1 LHFSLS
7 SGDEVEKSHEIPRRN
22 IMKRTTTALKLALAL
37 LALTFATTAFA
48 QQPPDNV
55 QGDWTIYSTNI
66 GNGKLETKHVQ
77 IQQYGNRIAGYFE
90 GPKQSGPIQGR
101 IDVHHIMFQTLTRNI
116 LTFRGQIYGDQIQ
129 GLYVLHNRRAPW
141 QAVRTIPPAAA
152 VSPSTGAV
160 YYSQPISAPPVTESM
175 SSASA
180 PQYSAP
186 AQQYSAPSQPS
197 TNDSS
202 QGSAAPTQSG
212 PTPAPLSPDQLDSLV
227 APIALYPDALVA
239 QVLAAAANP
248 DEVTYADD
256 WLAQNRNLNGQA
268 LAQAV
273 DQQSWDPSVKA
284 LTQFPSVLD
293 NLAHNL
299 SWTSSL
305 GQAFADQQADVMA
318 AVQVMRAKAQAAGT
332 LQSNS
337 QITVTQSAPST
348 IVIQPVN
355 PQVVY
360 VPQYNPTVVYG
371 APIVVPYYVPPPLP
385 VASVGIYFGAPITI
399 RAWFGGGGW
408 GGGFGWGWHAWG
420 LHWGCC
426 GGGGS
431 TTIIYNHNTYIN
443 NHTWNN
449 RNYNGYHSWANN
461 SGYHPGT
468 DTRYGPNGDY
478 HPGGYYGPNGHFH
491 HDVPG
496 TNPSG
501 QPNGGHN
508 GDHGLIGGNGG
519 VQHPNA
525 TVPHADGSSWGDRGP
540 NGGQNG
546 DHGMIGGNGGV
557 QHPDGTPHADGSRW
571 GDRGPNGGQNGD
583 RGMIGGNGGVQRTA
597 GDDRDPMSGD
607 GRANRMES
615 NRGRGSM
622 GGRRSQ
628 PRMARMHAPAE
639 HRSGGGGRRR

>member
-1 LHFSLS
+1 
-7 SGDEVEKSHEIPRRN
+7 
-22 IMKRTTTALKLALAL
+22 MKRINTALKLALAL
-37 LALTFATTAFA
+37 LTLTFATMAFA

-55 QGDWTIYSTNI
+55 QGSWTIYSTEI
-66 GNGKLETKHVQ
+66 GNGKTQIKYVQ
-77 IQQYGNRIAGYFE
+77 IQQDGNRISGYFQ

-101 IDVHHIMFQTLTRNI
+101 IDVHHIMFNTLTRHI
-116 LTFRGQIYGDQIQ
+116 LTFRGEIYGNQIQ
-129 GLYVLHNRRAPW
+129 GLYVLHNKRAPW
-141 QAVRTIPPAAA
+141 QAVRTSEVPAV
-152 VSPSTGAV
+152 VSPSSGAL
-160 YYSQPISAPPVTESM
+160 YNSPIPAPSVTES
-175 SSASA
+175 SYSEPA
-180 PQYSAP
+180 PQYST
-186 AQQYSAPSQPS
+186 PSS
-197 TNDSS
+197 TNESS

-212 PTPAPLSPDQLDSLV
+212 PTPAPLSAEQLDSLV

-248 DEVTYADD
+248 DQVTYADD
-256 WLAQNRNLNGQA
+256 WLAQNKNLTGQA

-305 GQAFADQQADVMA
+305 GQAFANQQSDVMA

-360 VPQYNPTVVYG
+360 VPEYNPTVVYG
-371 APIVVPYYVPPPLP
+371 APIVVPYYVAPPLP

-399 RAWFGGGGW
+399 GAWFGGGGW

-431 TTIIYNHNTYIN
+431 TTIIYNHTTYIN

-449 RNYNGYHSWANN
+449 RNYNGYHPWANN
-461 SGYHPGT
+461 TGYHPGN
-468 DTRYGPNGDY
+468 DTHYGPNGAY

-519 VQHPNA
+519 VQHP
-525 TVPHADGSSWGDRGP
+525 G
-540 NGGQNG
+540 
-546 DHGMIGGNGGV
+546 
-557 QHPDGTPHADGSRW
+557 GTPHADGSRW
-571 GDRGPNGGQNGD
+571 GDRGPNGGQNGNN
-583 RGMIGGNGGVQRTA
+583 GMIGGNGGVQRT
-597 GDDRDPMSGD
+597 GVDNRDRNSSRMSGD
-607 GRANRMES
+607 GRTNRLES

-628 PRMARMHAPAE
+628 PHMARMHAPTE

>member
-1 LHFSLS
+1 MKKMSATMNATLRVAGLVLASLIFC
-7 SGDEVEKSHEIPRRN
+7 K
-22 IMKRTTTALKLALAL
+22 TTL
-37 LALTFATTAFA
+37 A

-55 QGDWTIYSTNI
+55 EGNWTIYSTEI
-66 GNGKLETKHVQ
+66 GNGKTQIKYVQ
-77 IQQYGNRIAGYFE
+77 IQQYGNRIAGYFQ

-116 LTFRGQIYGDQIQ
+116 LTFRGEIYGNQIQ
-129 GLYVLHNRRAPW
+129 GLYVLHNKRAPW
-141 QAVRTIPPAAA
+141 QAVRTSPPLAA
-152 VSPSTGAV
+152 VSPSTGAA
-160 YYSQPISAPPVTESM
+160 YYSQPISAPPVTESTY
-175 SSASA
+175 SA
-180 PQYSAP
+180 PTQEYSSSTQQYSAP
-186 AQQYSAPSQPS
+186 AQQYSSPTQQDPGLQPYSAPSQSS

-212 PTPAPLSPDQLDSLV
+212 PPTPAPLSADQLNSLV

-239 QVLAAAANP
+239 QVLAAATNP
-248 DEVTYADD
+248 DQVTYADD

-305 GQAFADQQADVMA
+305 GHAFAGQQADVMA
-318 AVQVMRAKAQAAGT
+318 AVQAMRAKAQAAGT

-348 IVIQPVN
+348 IVIQPAN

-371 APIVVPYYVPPPLP
+371 APIVVPYYVAPPLP

-399 RAWFGGGGW
+399 GAWFGGGGW

-449 RNYNGYHSWANN
+449 NHYNGYHPWANN

-519 VQHPNA
+519 VQHPDG
-525 TVPHADGSSWGDRGP
+525 TQPHADGSSWGDRGP
-540 NGGQNG
+540 NGGHNG

-557 QHPDGTPHADGSRW
+557 QRAAADNRDRNYSR
-571 GDRGPNGGQNGD
+571 
-583 RGMIGGNGGVQRTA
+583 
-597 GDDRDPMSGD
+597 MSGD

-628 PRMARMHAPAE
+628 PHMARMHAPAE